1 MPVLTSHAC
10 DQTWV
15 AGSTT
20 SIIESLLVLARL
32 VARATESA
40 ASTGNGRG
48 ASFVERRLR
57 LTAAHRERSGCSP
70 ACLPPEGT
78 SWPSSRCTDAR
89 TSPGSAAGALPRR
102 AFAVDCTCSEG
113 PWRWGV
119 RAVVRVALRRRQI
132 VAALPVVTLKM
143 RQNSQDREA
152 RPCVGRNARA
162 HYRLNACRPATH
174 QWQDGARDQGSGGA
188 TGSSDCWRQPRA
200 QGMDVVYGI
209 GLGEDR
215 SGGHAAQ
222 QQRGSAGLHRGR
234 GARATCAR
242 PLPRS
247 LS

>member
-1 MPVLTSHAC
+1 MLSGRSKNNMPVLTSHAC

-89 TSPGSAAGALPRR
+89 TSPGPAAGALPRR
-102 AFAVDCTCSEG
+102 AFAVDCTCRG
-113 PWRWGV
+113 CPWRGGYGPSW
-119 RAVVRVALRRRQI
+119 RSWLSTPTAAPASSRFRRLHSLRWKCDALLLPESAQNLARC
-132 VAALPVVTLKM
+132 AAAP
-143 RQNSQDREA
+143 
-152 RPCVGRNARA
+152 
-162 HYRLNACRPATH
+162 
-174 QWQDGARDQGSGGA
+174 
-188 TGSSDCWRQPRA
+188 
-200 QGMDVVYGI
+200 
-209 GLGEDR
+209 
-215 SGGHAAQ
+215 
-222 QQRGSAGLHRGR
+222 
-234 GARATCAR
+234 
-242 PLPRS
+242 
-247 LS
+247 

>member
-1 MPVLTSHAC
+1 MLSGRSKTTMPVLTSHAC

-89 TSPGSAAGALPRR
+89 TSPGPAAGALPRR
-102 AFAVDCTCSEG
+102 AFAVDCTCRGCPLLGGSGPSCSTLPPAPRSRWPLRPPRMRTPHIPGGWEG
-113 PWRWGV
+113 KQEK
-119 RAVVRVALRRRQI
+119 LIRRRCCG
-132 VAALPVVTLKM
+132 TLNGDS
-143 RQNSQDREA
+143 RTQA
-152 RPCVGRNARA
+152 
-162 HYRLNACRPATH
+162 
-174 QWQDGARDQGSGGA
+174 
-188 TGSSDCWRQPRA
+188 
-200 QGMDVVYGI
+200 
-209 GLGEDR
+209 
-215 SGGHAAQ
+215 
-222 QQRGSAGLHRGR
+222 
-234 GARATCAR
+234 
-242 PLPRS
+242 
-247 LS
+247 